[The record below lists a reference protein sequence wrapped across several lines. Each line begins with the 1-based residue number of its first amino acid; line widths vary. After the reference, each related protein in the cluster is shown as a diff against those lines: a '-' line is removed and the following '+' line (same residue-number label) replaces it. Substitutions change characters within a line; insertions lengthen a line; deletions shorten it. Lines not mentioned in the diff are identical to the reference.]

1 MKNEITYTEHN
12 GLYYPDLALPEQT
25 NQPLGKYAN
34 LRLDFMKK
42 HRRGTYTTLLTEG
55 RLNKYLHEIDLQA
68 HEILDIIIHRL
79 AQERGIDDALKAH
92 NPLQWTAE
100 MNSIKASAEE
110 IILQEVVYQLVRS
123 STNFGTEISYRKRTV
138 ELTQKK

>member
-25 NQPLGKYAN
+25 NYPLGKYAN

-68 HEILDIIIHRL
+68 HEILDIIINPSPCSRTRHR
-79 AQERGIDDALKAH
+79 
-92 NPLQWTAE
+92 
-100 MNSIKASAEE
+100 
-110 IILQEVVYQLVRS
+110 RS
-123 STNFGTEISYRKRTV
+123 SEDPKRTPMGCRD
-138 ELTQKK
+138 E

>member
-1 MKNEITYTEHN
+1 MKNKITYTEHN

-25 NQPLGKYAN
+25 NYSLCKYAN

-55 RLNKYLHEIDLQA
+55 CLNEYLHAIDIQA
-68 HEILDIIIHRL
+68 HELLDDIIPHL
-79 AQERGIDDALKAH
+79 AHKRGIDEVLKAH

-100 MNSIKASAEE
+100 MNNSKASAEE
-110 IILQEVVYQLVRS
+110 ILLQEVIYQ
-123 STNFGTEISYRKRTV
+123 
-138 ELTQKK
+138 

>member
-25 NQPLGKYAN
+25 NHPLGKYAN

-55 RLNKYLHEIDLQA
+55 RLNEHLHTIDIQA
-68 HEILDIIIHRL
+68 HEMLDDIIPRL
-79 AQERGIDDALKAH
+79 AQERGIDEVLKAH
-92 NPLQWTAE
+92 NALGWAAE
-100 MNSIKASAEE
+100 MNNIKASAEE
-110 IILQEVVYQLVRS
+110 IVLREVVYQ
-123 STNFGTEISYRKRTV
+123 
-138 ELTQKK
+138 

>member
-25 NQPLGKYAN
+25 NYPLGKYAN

-55 RLNKYLHEIDLQA
+55 RLNEYLHEIDLQA
-68 HEILDIIIHRL
+68 HAVFDNIIPRL
-79 AQERGIDDALKAH
+79 AHERGIDEALKAR
-92 NPLQWTAE
+92 NTLQWTAE
-100 MNSIKASAEE
+100 MNNIKASAEE
-110 IILQEVVYQLVRS
+110 IVLQEVVYQ
-123 STNFGTEISYRKRTV
+123 
-138 ELTQKK
+138 